1 MAMLTVNNRSV
12 PAPSSL
18 SLLIEDVG
26 AGVSRSASGLALTDR
41 VGIKRR
47 LYLTWAQLSLRELAG
62 LLGDTYD
69 TAFFTVSYPDPL
81 DGAMREMQCCCE
93 KRTLGLMRMDGEVPL
108 WTDVEMEWVEK

>member
-41 VGIKRR
+41 VGVKRR
-47 LYLTWAQLSLRELAG
+47 LCLKWARMSVGDLAALLS
-62 LLGDTYD
+62 DTHD
-69 TAFFTVSYPDPL
+69 TAFFTVCYPDPL
-81 DGAMREMQCCCE
+81 SGATREASCYCE
-93 KRTLGLMRMDGEVPL
+93 KREIGLLRMDDDVPL
-108 WTDVEMEWVEK
+108 WTNVEMEWAER